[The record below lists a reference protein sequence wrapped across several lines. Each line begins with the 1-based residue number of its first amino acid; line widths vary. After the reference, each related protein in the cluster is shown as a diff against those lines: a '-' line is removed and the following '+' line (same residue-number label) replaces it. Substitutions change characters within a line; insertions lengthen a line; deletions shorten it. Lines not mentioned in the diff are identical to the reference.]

1 VTNGVHNFSW
11 APERYEAARRWALDD
26 ANSVRMIRRVI
37 PPFGEPGAYVP
48 NVVDNKITI
57 GSPLSIQP
65 GKTLVPLELSV
76 AFLLEQEQRDDD
88 QVVRTLT
95 TRAAYLLG
103 LGEDASLARGR
114 DAATIL
120 AELNVESRG
129 LEEQEGLF
137 EVEPPQVARPILDSI
152 LAAIQELRNEN
163 HHGPY
168 SAIVSPSLWSQAY
181 KPRKNTA
188 DAPIYE
194 IRPLL
199 REDGFLCSSALLK
212 RAKAD
217 QEAGVVISTGGL
229 SMALTV
235 PMDAH
240 VELSE
245 ERKGQVFMRVVQ
257 QLRLRLTDK
266 TAAVAMT

>member
-1 VTNGVHNFSW
+1 MHNFSW
-11 APERYEAARRWALDD
+11 APERYETARRWALDD

-37 PPFGEPGAYVP
+37 PPFGEPGAYVQS
-48 NVVDNKITI
+48 VVDNKISV
-57 GSPLSIQP
+57 GPPLSIEP
-65 GKTLVPLELSV
+65 GRTLVPLELSV
-76 AFLLEQEQRDDD
+76 AFLLEQEQREDDL
-88 QVVRTLT
+88 VVRTLT

-103 LGEDASLARGR
+103 LGEDATLARGQ
-114 DAATIL
+114 DAAKIL
-120 AELNVESRG
+120 RELNVESRG
-129 LEEQEGLF
+129 LAEQEGLF
-137 EVEPPQVARPILDSI
+137 VGEPPKVDRPILDSI
-152 LAAIQELRNEN
+152 LGAIQELRKQN

-168 SAIVSPSLWSQAY
+168 SAIVTPSLWSEAY
-181 KPRKNTA
+181 RPRKNTV

-199 REDGFLCSSALLK
+199 REDGFLYSSALLEQK
-212 RAKAD
+212 NAD
-217 QEAGVVISTGGL
+217 DKVGVVISTGGL

-257 QLRLRLTDK
+257 QLRLRLTDR
-266 TAAVAMT
+266 TSAVAMT